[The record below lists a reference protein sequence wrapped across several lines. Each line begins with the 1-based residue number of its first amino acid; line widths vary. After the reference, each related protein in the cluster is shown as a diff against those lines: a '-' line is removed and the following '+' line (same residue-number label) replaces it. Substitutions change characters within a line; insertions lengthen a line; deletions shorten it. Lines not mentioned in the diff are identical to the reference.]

1 LALDATPSGTARSIN
16 DGSLNVTVRGVPTQQ
31 SYPAVPSLPTNTDTP
46 NTAILGPNGI
56 NQLAG
61 VVPPLTEMTLAEPV
75 GLSYTTRPLATAV
88 LAAGPLDLDLRLSS
102 TASETAIWAVLS
114 DVSADGVAHPLTV
127 GRLLS
132 SYPRI
137 DRFRSLIDPQTGDV
151 VQPYGVYSGASVAP
165 IGAQR
170 LYHVEFWPVGNRFEA
185 GHRIR
190 LDIVGASAAS
200 KPGAPAV
207 NTIQIDGA
215 DGSRLLFPVLPG
227 SDLGA
232 ALR

>member
-1 LALDATPSGTARSIN
+1 
-16 DGSLNVTVRGVPTQQ
+16 
-31 SYPAVPSLPTNTDTP
+31 
-46 NTAILGPNGI
+46 
-56 NQLAG
+56 
-61 VVPPLTEMTLAEPV
+61 VV
-75 GLSYTTRPLATAV
+75 
-88 LAAGPLDLDLRLSS
+88 
-102 TASETAIWAVLS
+102 S
-114 DVSADGVAHPLTV
+114 DVSRDGVAHPLMV

-137 DRFRSLIDPQTGDV
+137 DRSRSLIDPQTGAV
-151 VQPYGVYSGASVAP
+151 VEPYGVYSGASVAP

-207 NTIQIDGA
+207 NTIQVGGT
-215 DGSRLLFPVLPG
+215 DGSRLLFPILPG